1 MKSRA
6 GLCSPR
12 FVPVGLAGL
21 GLLASTLAVAQ
32 VQDPQ
37 ATEQPQIIVHA
48 KRPVQIETRDLGRRA
63 PDGAP
68 VQLVTLKRTVSYADL
83 DLTSTKGAEK
93 LRDRVRAAAT
103 ASCQQLETLYP
114 VGDSTVPGETQT
126 NQDCIRNA
134 IDSAMPGADAAI
146 AAARNTENDNRVA
159 LARADQDQA
168 ARAQADRDA
177 DARAQADRDEAARAD
192 AARAEIAQADAAR
205 AEAAREAARVAAAR
219 AEAAQADA
227 ARAAAERSELQAAL
241 QQEQQQNATL
251 RAEQTERAM
260 VFTLGGSLLFT
271 SGSTDLQPGALMTL
285 QNVAQIMQKYPNL
298 RVRVEGF
305 TDSRGSDALNDALSR
320 DRAAAVAQ
328 ALQNDGVDPSR
339 LEVIGHGKSMPVATN
354 SSAVGRQ
361 FNRRVALVFSG
372 FGGPSQTASTQPPEQ
387 LR

>member
-1 MKSRA
+1 
-6 GLCSPR
+6 
-12 FVPVGLAGL
+12 
-21 GLLASTLAVAQ
+21 
-32 VQDPQ
+32 
-37 ATEQPQIIVHA
+37 
-48 KRPVQIETRDLGRRA
+48 
-63 PDGAP
+63 
-68 VQLVTLKRTVSYADL
+68 
-83 DLTSTKGAEK
+83 
-93 LRDRVRAAAT
+93 
-103 ASCQQLETLYP
+103 
-114 VGDSTVPGETQT
+114 
-126 NQDCIRNA
+126 
-134 IDSAMPGADAAI
+134 
-146 AAARNTENDNRVA
+146 
-159 LARADQDQA
+159 
-168 ARAQADRDA
+168 
-177 DARAQADRDEAARAD
+177 
-192 AARAEIAQADAAR
+192 
-205 AEAAREAARVAAAR
+205 
-219 AEAAQADA
+219 
-227 ARAAAERSELQAAL
+227 
-241 QQEQQQNATL
+241 
-251 RAEQTERAM
+251 M